1 MDLVIIITITIT
13 ITTITHLNPLENKGD
28 QKMGITGE
36 NTDRNK

>member
-13 ITTITHLNPLENKGD
+13 TTHLNPLENKGG